1 LNIKAAHPGRFL
13 FAAIGSRPEP
23 GRIWMAISFP
33 DGSGNI
39 VFVQEMATRPPIP
52 DSSRVSAPREIARIA
67 EMRSVHTAFSYLH
80 NQEMEFRRWQRE
92 LTEIPA
98 PPFGEA
104 GRSDWLRQR
113 FTALGLESVQVD
125 KLGNV
130 LGLLYSGSNAPL
142 IGISAHL
149 DTVFPQGTALQ
160 TREEANRLYGPGISD
175 NAAGVTALL
184 AIAHALKR
192 AQLKPATNI
201 LFIGNVGEEGEG
213 NLRGMRR
220 LFAASPW
227 RDAIQSLLVIDG
239 AGTDTYV
246 NQALGSRRFE
256 ITFRGPGGHSW
267 SDFGVPNPIVLLS
280 RALARFS
287 EVQTPESPR
296 TTFNV
301 GVISGGTSVNSIPES
316 ATARVDLR
324 SASMEELQKL
334 EDRLRECAAEA
345 WREAPL
351 SHRSGE
357 LKVTLAIE
365 SIGDRPAAEL
375 PPDARILQI
384 VRAADKHLRIESFP
398 RLASTD
404 ANVPLALGIEATTIG
419 AGGDGGGAHTL
430 REWFDCTNRDLG
442 LKRILLV
449 LLALT
454 GVQE

>member
-1 LNIKAAHPGRFL
+1 
-13 FAAIGSRPEP
+13 
-23 GRIWMAISFP
+23 M
-33 DGSGNI
+33 GNI

-52 DSSRVSAPREIARIA
+52 DGSHAFAPREIPRIA
-67 EMRSVHTAFSYLH
+67 EMRSVHAAFAYLH

-104 GRSDWLRQR
+104 ARSEWLRQR
-113 FTALGLESVQVD
+113 FTALGLENVQVD
-125 KLGNV
+125 ALGNV
-130 LGLLYSGSNAPL
+130 VGLLHGDLELPV

-149 DTVFPQGTALQ
+149 DTVFPQGTALH
-160 TREEANRLYGPGISD
+160 TREEANKLYGPGISD
-175 NAAGVTALL
+175 NAAGVIALL
-184 AIAHALKR
+184 ATATALKR
-192 AQLKPATNI
+192 AQIKPATNV

-213 NLRGMRR
+213 NLRGMRH
-220 LFAASPW
+220 LFSASPW
-227 RDAIQSLLVIDG
+227 HEAIRSLLVIDG

-267 SDFGVPNPIVLLS
+267 SDFGVPNPIVLLA

-287 EVQTPESPR
+287 EVKTPESPR

-301 GVISGGTSVNSIPES
+301 GVVSGGTSVNSIPES

-334 EDRLRECAAEA
+334 EDRLRECVAEA

-375 PPDARILQI
+375 PANARILQI

-404 ANVPLALGIEATTIG
+404 ANVPLSLGIEATTIG

-430 REWFDCTNRDLG
+430 REWFDCSNRDLG

>member
-1 LNIKAAHPGRFL
+1 
-13 FAAIGSRPEP
+13 
-23 GRIWMAISFP
+23 
-33 DGSGNI
+33 
-39 VFVQEMATRPPIP
+39 MATRPPIP
-52 DSSRVSAPREIARIA
+52 DSSRTSAQREIARIA
-67 EMRSVHTAFSYLH
+67 EMRNVHAAFSYLH
-80 NQEMEFRRWQRE
+80 NQELEFRRWQRE

-104 GRSDWLRQR
+104 ARSVWLRQR
-113 FTALGLESVQVD
+113 FTSLGLESVQVD

-130 LGLLYSGSNAPL
+130 LGLLSSRPSAPL

-184 AIAHALKR
+184 AVANALKKT
-192 AQLKPATNI
+192 QLKPATNI

-213 NLRGMRR
+213 NLRGMRH
-220 LFAASPW
+220 LFAASAW

-267 SDFGVPNPIVLLS
+267 SDFGVPNPIILLA

-287 EVQTPESPR
+287 EVQAPESPR

-334 EDRLRECAAEA
+334 EDRLRECVAEA

-375 PPDARILQI
+375 PPDARILQF

-430 REWFDCTNRDLG
+430 REWFDCSNRDLG

>member
-1 LNIKAAHPGRFL
+1 
-13 FAAIGSRPEP
+13 
-23 GRIWMAISFP
+23 MAS
-33 DGSGNI
+33 
-39 VFVQEMATRPPIP
+39 RPPIP
-52 DSSRVSAPREIARIA
+52 DASRTSTQREIARIA
-67 EMRSVHTAFSYLH
+67 EMRSVHAAFAYLH
-80 NQEMEFRRWQRE
+80 NQELEFRRWQRE

-104 GRSDWLRQR
+104 ARTEWLRHR
-113 FTALGLESVQVD
+113 FIALGLEDVQVD
-125 KLGNV
+125 ELGNV
-130 LGLLYSGSNAPL
+130 LGTLHGKRAGPMV
-142 IGISAHL
+142 GISAHL

-175 NAAGVTALL
+175 NAAGVIALL
-184 AIAHALKR
+184 AVATALKR
-192 AQLKPATNI
+192 TQLQPAANI
-201 LFIGNVGEEGEG
+201 VFIGNVGEEGEG
-213 NLRGMRR
+213 NLRGMRH
-220 LFAASPW
+220 LFSASPW
-227 RDAIQSLLVIDG
+227 RDLIHSLLVIDG
-239 AGTDTYV
+239 AGTDTFV

-256 ITFRGPGGHSW
+256 VTFRGPGGHSW

-287 EVQTPESPR
+287 EVHIPDSPR
-296 TTFNV
+296 TTFNI

-316 ATARVDLR
+316 ATARIDLR

-334 EDRLRECAAEA
+334 EDRLRECVAEA

-351 SHRSGE
+351 AHRSGE

-375 PPDARILQI
+375 PANARILQI

-430 REWFDCTNRDLG
+430 REWFDCSNRDLG

>member
-1 LNIKAAHPGRFL
+1 
-13 FAAIGSRPEP
+13 
-23 GRIWMAISFP
+23 
-33 DGSGNI
+33 
-39 VFVQEMATRPPIP
+39 
-52 DSSRVSAPREIARIA
+52 
-67 EMRSVHTAFSYLH
+67 
-80 NQEMEFRRWQRE
+80 
-92 LTEIPA
+92 
-98 PPFGEA
+98 
-104 GRSDWLRQR
+104 
-113 FTALGLESVQVD
+113 
-125 KLGNV
+125 
-130 LGLLYSGSNAPL
+130 
-142 IGISAHL
+142 
-149 DTVFPQGTALQ
+149 
-160 TREEANRLYGPGISD
+160 
-175 NAAGVTALL
+175 
-184 AIAHALKR
+184 
-192 AQLKPATNI
+192 
-201 LFIGNVGEEGEG
+201 
-213 NLRGMRR
+213 
-220 LFAASPW
+220 
-227 RDAIQSLLVIDG
+227 VIDG
-239 AGTDTYV
+239 AGTDTFV

-256 ITFRGPGGHSW
+256 VTFRGPGGHSW

-287 EVQTPESPR
+287 EVHIPDSPR
-296 TTFNV
+296 TTFNI

-334 EDRLRECAAEA
+334 EDRLRECVAEA

-351 SHRSGE
+351 AHRSGE

-365 SIGDRPAAEL
+365 NIGDRPAAEL
-375 PPDARILQI
+375 PANARILQI

-430 REWFDCTNRDLG
+430 REWFDCSNRDLG

>member
-1 LNIKAAHPGRFL
+1 
-13 FAAIGSRPEP
+13 
-23 GRIWMAISFP
+23 MAS
-33 DGSGNI
+33 
-39 VFVQEMATRPPIP
+39 RPPIS
-52 DSSRVSAPREIARIA
+52 DASRTSPQREITHIA
-67 EMRSVHTAFSYLH
+67 EMRGVHAAFAYLH
-80 NQEMEFRRWQRE
+80 NQEMELRRWQRE

-104 GRSDWLRQR
+104 ARSRWLFQR
-113 FTALGLESVQVD
+113 FTALGLEDVQAD
-125 KLGNV
+125 ELGNV
-130 LGLLYSGSNAPL
+130 MGLLQRQSGAPL
-142 IGISAHL
+142 IGVSAHL
-149 DTVFPQGTALQ
+149 DTVFPHGTALE

-175 NAAGVTALL
+175 NAAGVIAVL
-184 AIAHALKR
+184 AIATALKR
-192 AQLKPATNI
+192 CQLKPATNI
-201 LFIGNVGEEGEG
+201 VFIGNVGEEGEG
-213 NLRGMRR
+213 NLRGMRQ
-220 LFAASPW
+220 LFSVPQW
-227 RDAIQSLLVIDG
+227 RDAIRSLLVIDG

-267 SDFGVPNPIVLLS
+267 SDYGVPNPIVLLS

-287 EVQTPESPR
+287 EVHTPESPR

-334 EDRLRECAAEA
+334 ENRLRECVAEA
-345 WREAPL
+345 WSEVPL
-351 SHRSGE
+351 SHRAGE
-357 LKVTLAIE
+357 PKVTLAIE
-365 SIGDRPAAEL
+365 SIGDRPAAVL
-375 PPDARILQI
+375 PANARILQI
-384 VRAADKHLRIESFP
+384 VRAVDKHLRIESFP

-404 ANVPLALGIEATTIG
+404 ANVPLSLGIEATTIG

-430 REWFDCTNRDLG
+430 REWFDCSNRDLG

-454 GVQE
+454 GVHE